1 MTSRSRWPDG
11 HEPRGAW
18 EPVTGPSLLDTDVF
32 LPCGC
37 GLSLL
42 AVARTGD
49 VPWISG
55 TVSAAELPRLESD
68 AARPRCN
75 ASSGCCTDETH
86 GHGVF
91 RPVAHRITRSALHR
105 RPTCPRLL
113 PTFAWLP
120 DASSRLP
127 DPEGRVPRGVSAAAR
142 CCSAPG
148 RVRPAGQ
155 AAFPNGAFQP
165 GRTGMAEGVPHPLR
179 CHQRIRYEDHDVSG
193 TNPPGAPLSGGSRGN
208 PDLAMAET
216 PISRGR
222 RPSLL
227 PGSGRANRPRQV
239 DGFPRLGSVFGFLS
253 RPPGASRF
261 LLRLIDAGRL
271 HRAAAPDDQGRR
283 QADQVGDDGDR
294 STVSGTRPSN
304 GRKAALADAVPHSS
318 GQGDATPVDDGR
330 GEHESERISQQTAV
344 QADRRWWPAPS
355 ETEGTGSIRHR
366 RRPDGS

>member
-165 GRTGMAEGVPHPLR
+165 GRTGMAEGVPHTRCAAISGFAMKTTTCPVQTRLALR
-179 CHQRIRYEDHDVSG
+179 FLEGLAGILIWRWPRLRSV
-193 TNPPGAPLSGGSRGN
+193 GAGGRPCSRD
-208 PDLAMAET
+208 PDAQ
-216 PISRGR
+216 
-222 RPSLL
+222 
-227 PGSGRANRPRQV
+227 NRPRQV
-239 DGFPRLGSVFGFLS
+239 DGSPDRAACLDSCRG
-253 RPPGASRF
+253 RPEPPGSF
-261 LLRLIDAGRL
+261 CG
-271 HRAAAPDDQGRR
+271 
-283 QADQVGDDGDR
+283 
-294 STVSGTRPSN
+294 
-304 GRKAALADAVPHSS
+304 
-318 GQGDATPVDDGR
+318 
-330 GEHESERISQQTAV
+330 
-344 QADRRWWPAPS
+344 
-355 ETEGTGSIRHR
+355 
-366 RRPDGS
+366 